1 MSETANKT
9 SLGDVLAAIQKQ
21 LQLSTPYDW
30 RDSAFT
36 PEIDA
41 MLANLALDTDKPE
54 VAESAARAIGRIRS
68 EAAVRVLA
76 EQQRK
81 GEPGALRALALV
93 RDEAPSLPKSVSQQ
107 ARLYTWLNNTWR
119 RITEQPIRAVNR
131 YVFAAIFAGIAVWW
145 YAYSELPTPAIFS
158 PERWG
163 KSLTTGITFGVVFG
177 LVVLLAAEVP
187 ERLRG
192 FWQWWARLL
201 LNLIL
206 GIATGLL
213 VWVVFDWFFL
223 YYQPAPEDM
232 DALFLGALGTA
243 AAFSLGVVFR
253 IPGWLGVLWTTVVL
267 YLPLHITS
275 ENFMPPLIY
284 VRPNETVTQYGI
296 PIAFL
301 IGIGAYLPQLIQDA
315 RGLWRRV
322 RGSRQPPTTQTPAA
336 VTT

>member
-1 MSETANKT
+1 MSELQNKT
-9 SLGDVLAAIQKQ
+9 TLGDLLVALQKQ

-30 RDSAFT
+30 RESAFT

-41 MLANLALDTDKPE
+41 LLADLALDNDKPE
-54 VAESAARAIGRIRS
+54 VAEAAARAIGRVRS

-76 EQQRK
+76 EQQRQ
-81 GEPGALRALALV
+81 GEHGALRALALV
-93 RDEAPSLPKSVSQQ
+93 RDEAPSLPSVSQQ

-119 RITEQPIRAVNR
+119 RITDRPIRAVNR
-131 YVFAAIFAGIAVWW
+131 YIWAAIFAGLAVWW
-145 YAYSELPTPAIFS
+145 YAYSELPTAAIFS

-192 FWQWWARLL
+192 FWHWWARLI

-206 GIATGLL
+206 GIASGLL

-223 YYQPAPEDM
+223 YYQPTAEDM
-232 DALFLGALGTA
+232 GALFFGALGTA

-267 YLPLHITS
+267 YIPLYFTWK
-275 ENFMPPLIY
+275 NYMPPLIY
-284 VRPNETVTQYGI
+284 VRPNEDISQYGI

-301 IGIGAYLPQLIQDA
+301 IGVGAYLPQLIQD
-315 RGLWRRV
+315 V
-322 RGSRQPPTTQTPAA
+322 RGVIKRLRRPPAPEAPTPAA
-336 VTT
+336 TAST